1 MIDFLLKSSASL
13 LVFLTFYHLVL
24 ENEKMHRF
32 NRFYLLATVV
42 ISFVIPFLS
51 FEIIQIIPVQASE
64 NIPIMSNFSANNSVE
79 IMQET
84 NYMPLIAAIIYGF
97 VTLFFAFR
105 FSKNIR
111 VLIKKAK
118 ANPTVKYKNAVLVLI
133 DENALPHSF
142 LNYIFVNYTQYQ
154 NQEIEDEL
162 FTHELVHVTQK
173 HTADILF
180 IEIIKILFWFHPLV
194 YFYKKAIQ
202 LNHEFLADE
211 KVVHS
216 YNNVTYYQN
225 LLLQKSSSVETIY
238 LASNLNFLIT
248 KKRLIMM
255 TKSTS
260 NQLAV
265 FKKAAIIPMV
275 TALIYLFCID
285 IVAQEQAVAT
295 TELPNKDLNEY
306 YGNTRVIIKDKEGTV
321 VADKKYP
328 ELTQEQKM
336 KIPQPP
342 PAPKQI
348 KLLESQFSE
357 FKNNEKYAVWIDN
370 NYVKNQ
376 DLQKYKA
383 SQFVYYTNSH
393 VYKNARSVK
402 FPQANQVSLYT
413 ENGYKETFLTKDKK
427 FGGTIEV
434 TDSGVK
440 PSDDSKENSIYN
452 MSGLEE
458 KPDYPGG
465 LVEFYKFVGN
475 TYNISPEMTANIK
488 GGRVFVSFVVEKD
501 GSLTNFE
508 ILRDFGFGSGEEAIR
523 VLKLSPNW
531 KPGKVEGKEVR
542 VQYSL
547 PISVN
552 IGK

>member
-24 ENEKMHRF
+24 ETEKMHRF
-32 NRFYLLATVV
+32 NRFYLLATLV
-42 ISFVIPFLS
+42 ISFVVPFLS
-51 FEIIQIIPVQASE
+51 FEIIQIIPVQSTE
-64 NIPIMSNFSANNSVE
+64 IISIVPNNINNYSTE
-79 IMQET
+79 IIQET
-84 NYMPLIAAIIYGF
+84 NYFPILLFIIYGF
-97 VTLFFAFR
+97 ITSILLFR
-105 FSKNIR
+105 FGKNIFL
-111 VLIKKAK
+111 LIQKAK
-118 ANPTVKYKNAVLVLI
+118 SNPKVNHENARLVLVN
-133 DENALPHSF
+133 EKSLPHSF
-142 LNYIFVNYTQYQ
+142 LNHIFINKSEYQ
-154 NQEIEDEL
+154 SQKIEDEL
-162 FTHELVHVTQK
+162 LTHELVHVTQK
-173 HTADILF
+173 HTIDILL
-180 IEIIKILFWFHPLV
+180 IEFLKCIFWFNPLF

-216 YNNVTYYQN
+216 YNNVTHYQN

-285 IVAQEQAVAT
+285 IVAQEQTIAT

-306 YGNTRVIIKDKEGTV
+306 YGNTRVIIKDKEGKV

-348 KLLESQFSE
+348 KLLEGQFSE

-475 TYNISPEMTANIK
+475 TYIISDNMKANTK
-488 GGRVFVSFVVEKD
+488 GGKVFVTFVVEKD
-501 GSLTNFE
+501 GSLSNFE
-508 ILRDFGFGSGEEAIR
+508 MIRDFGFGTGEEAIR

-552 IGK
+552 VGK